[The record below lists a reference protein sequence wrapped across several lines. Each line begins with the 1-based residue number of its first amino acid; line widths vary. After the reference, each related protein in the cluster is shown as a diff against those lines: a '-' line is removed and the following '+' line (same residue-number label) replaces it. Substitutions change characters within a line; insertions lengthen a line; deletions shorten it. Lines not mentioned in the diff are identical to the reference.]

1 MKLKVPELE
10 IEGFEGFTSERDIF
24 NRAEYA
30 KKLTVIIS
38 NTDDELVVGLDAPWG
53 EGKTTFVK
61 MWRGMLNDQAISS
74 VYFDAFK
81 NDFIEDPLLALI
93 GELNILIK
101 DLDDEIKK
109 DFKSTAVG
117 VLKAIGKASI
127 RIGLRAATSGVLDDT
142 ALEDAGA
149 EGEATDITDKYLIE
163 RIDNIEKDKSAIEH
177 FQTILVNIIQAI
189 GNKSKLVFII
199 DELDRCKPSFA
210 LDLLE
215 KIKHI
220 FSMPGVIFVLVM
232 NKEQMSE
239 IIKTRY
245 GSGIDSTKYLQKFI
259 HVWTGLPKA
268 KEQHTNDARNY
279 LTHCLTK
286 MEYDFKTDNDGL
298 TVDLF
303 SQLIDHY
310 NMSFREIE
318 RSLTNFAIL
327 YNITEGRLARDYDV
341 IAVYLSVIKV
351 MFPSTF
357 SKIRNGTLP
366 YNDVIKET
374 ELEKFTIDHWN
385 GKPEGH
391 YLKWL
396 LRYHISDDEDVEAL
410 ISEDKNYA
418 DYRSRH
424 ERIAVSYLS
433 KLLDSFRNY

>member
-1 MKLKVPELE
+1 MKIIPPGVD
-10 IEGFEGFTSERDIF
+10 INDFNGFTPERDIF

-30 KKLTVIIS
+30 KKLTEIIR

-61 MWRGMLNDQAISS
+61 MWRGMLHDQNLESI
-74 VYFDAFK
+74 YFDAFK
-81 NDFIEDPLLALI
+81 NDFFEDPLLALI
-93 GELNILIK
+93 GEINVLIENLDNEIK
-101 DLDDEIKK
+101 DEFNSK
-109 DFKSTAVG
+109 AVG

-127 RIGLRAATSGVLDDT
+127 RIGLRAATAGVLDDT
-142 ALEDAGA
+142 ALESAGV
-149 EGEATDITDKYLIE
+149 EGEATSITDKYITE

-177 FQTILVNIIQAI
+177 FKIVLEKIVNTLDK
-189 GNKSKLVFII
+189 NTKLIFIV

-220 FSMPGVIFVLVM
+220 FSIPNIVFILVM
-232 NKEQMSE
+232 NKDQMSE
-239 IIKTRY
+239 IIKSRY

-259 HVWTGLPKA
+259 HIWTGLPKA
-268 KEQHTNDARNY
+268 KEQHSNDARYY

-286 MEYDFKTDNDGL
+286 MGYDFSTDNDGL
-298 TVDLF
+298 SVDLF

-310 NMSFREIE
+310 DMSFREIE

-327 YNITEGRLARDYDV
+327 YNITEGRLVRDYDV

-351 MFPSTF
+351 MFPSSF

-366 YNDVIKET
+366 YIDVVKET
-374 ELEKFTIDHWN
+374 ELETFTIDYWH

-391 YLKWL
+391 FLKWL
-396 LRYHISDDEDVEAL
+396 LRYHISDDEDVESL
-410 ISEDKNYA
+410 INEDKNYA
-418 DYRSRH
+418 NHRHRH
-424 ERIAVSYLS
+424 ERVAVSYLS
-433 KLLDSFRNY
+433 KLLDSFRNH

>member
-1 MKLKVPELE
+1 MKLIVPALE

-30 KKLTVIIS
+30 KKLTEIIS

-61 MWRGMLNDQAISS
+61 MWRGMLNDQGISS

-81 NDFIEDPLLALI
+81 NDFLEDPLLALI
-93 GELNILIK
+93 GEINILIN
-101 DLDDEIKK
+101 DLDKDIKDE
-109 DFKSTAVG
+109 FKSTAVG

-127 RIGLRAATSGVLDDT
+127 RIGLRAATAGVLDDT
-142 ALEDAGA
+142 ALEGAGA
-149 EGEATDITDKYLIE
+149 EGEATSIADKYITE
-163 RIDNIEKDKSAIEH
+163 RIDNLEKDKSAIEH
-177 FQTILVNIIQAI
+177 FQNILEEIVKTLDKNT
-189 GNKSKLVFII
+189 KLIFII

-220 FSMPGVIFVLVM
+220 FSLPGVVFILVM
-232 NKEQMSE
+232 NKDQMSE
-239 IIKTRY
+239 IIKSRY

-268 KEQHTNDARNY
+268 KEQHTNDARYY

-286 MEYDFKTDNDGL
+286 MEYDFSTDNDDL
-298 TVDLF
+298 TVDLY

-351 MFPSTF
+351 MFPSSF

-396 LRYHISDDEDVEAL
+396 LRYHISDDEDVESL
-410 ISEDKNYA
+410 INEDKNYA
-418 DYRSRH
+418 DHRHRH
-424 ERIAVSYLS
+424 ERVAVSYLS